1 MAENFTPASLP
12 RRGAKIPVD
21 IYEAPKGN
29 LQSLVVGKFIDNKR
43 YPLWQI
49 QQWVVSWETRGR
61 VEVSQDHDVYYLFF
75 HNPRDWDIF
84 VGQHNTLNFKG
95 SLLLLRPWSYTMSY
109 KSINFSATG
118 LWVKAEGIP
127 FILTS
132 EEFASKI
139 FGTAGGVLDIDGNP
153 NSQEPQRFLR
163 ARVWTQLGKPLV
175 PGCYIE
181 YEPDKLL
188 WVDFKYEGVFHF
200 CKKCGVIG
208 HTTAECRKSWDEAE
222 QDLND
227 RIVAYSPPYEVVFGQ
242 ANHQLY
248 TNKIRGL
255 PNTPSFRTTK
265 VNLFHPP
272 SPASTWYPFTP
283 HSDGRDGDSDGE
295 SNNGG
300 SRDTN
305 TPYNPTPTPSVGENM
320 STSSDG
326 GDDYG
331 GADQQQHQPQVFGR
345 THHDH
350 SHPQRIQALRAK
362 LEKGTL
368 PTSPLV
374 LSSLEGPTAFNAT
387 SCMLPHVSFIQ
398 PTPSSRS
405 KFRDKSSPWPKK
417 HWAKKSRKLLP
428 IKSIRKKKSSKTLSF
443 IKKLGSSKMGKR
455 VMSIHAKFYSPFFI
469 HTKYSPTTSTSLH
482 NSSTL
487 QKKSFFFSVLDQLL
501 QYSKM
506 EKFQNTELFTSP
518 ATPRAPLFPSSH
530 IHEVTQDSL
539 NHINANEFFLVP
551 LSPNS
556 VPPPGQIQITI

>member
-1 MAENFTPASLP
+1 MAENFTPTSLP

-132 EEFASKI
+132 EEFATKI
-139 FGTAGGVLDIDGNP
+139 FGTAGGVLDIDGTP
-153 NSQEPQRFLR
+153 NSQAPQRFLR

-208 HTTAECRKSWDEAE
+208 HNTAECRKSWDEAD
-222 QDLND
+222 QDLNE

-255 PNTPSFRTTK
+255 RIHQLFVQLKLTFSPSLTS
-265 VNLFHPP
+265 VNMVPVY
-272 SPASTWYPFTP
+272 PAF
-283 HSDGRDGDSDGE
+283 
-295 SNNGG
+295 
-300 SRDTN
+300 
-305 TPYNPTPTPSVGENM
+305 
-320 STSSDG
+320 
-326 GDDYG
+326 
-331 GADQQQHQPQVFGR
+331 
-345 THHDH
+345 
-350 SHPQRIQALRAK
+350 
-362 LEKGTL
+362 
-368 PTSPLV
+368 
-374 LSSLEGPTAFNAT
+374 
-387 SCMLPHVSFIQ
+387 
-398 PTPSSRS
+398 
-405 KFRDKSSPWPKK
+405 
-417 HWAKKSRKLLP
+417 
-428 IKSIRKKKSSKTLSF
+428 
-443 IKKLGSSKMGKR
+443 
-455 VMSIHAKFYSPFFI
+455 
-469 HTKYSPTTSTSLH
+469 
-482 NSSTL
+482 
-487 QKKSFFFSVLDQLL
+487 
-501 QYSKM
+501 
-506 EKFQNTELFTSP
+506 
-518 ATPRAPLFPSSH
+518 
-530 IHEVTQDSL
+530 
-539 NHINANEFFLVP
+539 
-551 LSPNS
+551 
-556 VPPPGQIQITI
+556 